1 MSTTTLT
8 ERDITT
14 RDNVLHQLEWDPDVD
29 AGSIGVT
36 AHDGAVTLTGYVDT
50 YNGKLEA
57 ERAAKRVRGVR
68 AVANELRVRLRLE
81 RLDEEI
87 ARDAAAALQ
96 QRPGLPAS
104 VQVSVRYGHLVLTG
118 HVPWLFHRTAAE
130 LAVRHI
136 PGVVEV
142 TNRIEVLPLA
152 SRGDIRRRITETLAA
167 MADIN
172 AHLVNVTVRGATVTL
187 TGGVRSWAQRDAIE
201 HAAADAPGIAH
212 VENLIEVTDVE
223 PDPADRVSA

>member
-8 ERDITT
+8 DRDVRT
-14 RDNVLHQLEWDPDVD
+14 RDDVLHQLEWDPDVD

-36 AHDGAVTLTGYVDT
+36 AHDGAVTLTGYVDSYT
-50 YNGKLEA
+50 GKLEA

-81 RLDEEI
+81 RIDEEI
-87 ARDAAAALQ
+87 ARDAALALR

-104 VQVSVRYGHLVLTG
+104 VQATVRYGHLVLTG

-130 LAVRHI
+130 LAVRPI

-167 MADIN
+167 MADIDTR
-172 AHLVNVTVRGATVTL
+172 LVNVTVLGTMVTL
-187 TGGVRSWAQRDAIE
+187 TGAVRSWSQRDAIE
-201 HAAADAPGIAH
+201 RAAAGAPGIAH
-212 VENLIEVTDVE
+212 VENLIEVTDV
-223 PDPADRVSA
+223 DPRD

>member
-1 MSTTTLT
+1 MSTTTLSD
-8 ERDITT
+8 RDVRT
-14 RDNVLHQLEWDPDVD
+14 RDDVLHQLEWDPDVD
-29 AGSIGVT
+29 ADSIGVT
-36 AHDGAVTLTGYVDT
+36 AHDGAVTLTGYVDSYT
-50 YNGKLEA
+50 GKLEA

-81 RLDEEI
+81 RIAEEI
-87 ARDAAAALQ
+87 ARDAAAALR
-96 QRPGLPAS
+96 QRPGLPSS
-104 VQVSVRYGHLVLTG
+104 VQATVRYGHLVLTG

-152 SRGDIRRRITETLAA
+152 SRGDIRRRITETLEA

-172 AHLVNVTVRGATVTL
+172 IRLVNVTVRGSTVTL
-187 TGGVRSWAQRDAIE
+187 TGAVRSWSQRDAIE
-201 HAAADAPGIAH
+201 RAAADAPGIGH
-212 VENLIEVTDVE
+212 VENLIEVTDVDA
-223 PDPADRVSA
+223 PD